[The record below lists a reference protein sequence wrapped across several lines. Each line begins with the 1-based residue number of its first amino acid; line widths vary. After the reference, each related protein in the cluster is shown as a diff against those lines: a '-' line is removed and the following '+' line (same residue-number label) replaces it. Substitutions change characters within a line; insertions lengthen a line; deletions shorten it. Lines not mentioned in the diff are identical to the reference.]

1 MADVLVLGLGNT
13 LMGDDGLGPAV
24 IACLEDG
31 WRWPENVTMID
42 GGTRGLLLL
51 PFVQA
56 CSHLLV
62 VDAMDVGRPAGT
74 VLRMTEVD
82 LRGIWNGNP
91 TGTHDAALPQL
102 LMMAETLGDRPAI
115 VEAIGVQSAGTDYAP
130 PELSRDVASA
140 VRRVAE
146 LVVARLC
153 DWGVE
158 ASPAT
163 PSVALD
169 PYGRRRDAAV
179 PRPDLQ
185 QTREP

>member
-1 MADVLVLGLGNT
+1 MTEILVLGLGNT

-31 WRWPENVTMID
+31 WLWPETVTLID

-74 VLRMTEVD
+74 VLRMTEID
-82 LRGIWNGNP
+82 LRRIWNGNP

-102 LMMAETLGDRPAI
+102 LMLAETLGDRPAI
-115 VEAIGVQSAGTDYAP
+115 VEAIGVQSAGTEYAP

-146 LVVARLC
+146 LVVARLS

-158 ASPAT
+158 ASPVV
-163 PSVALD
+163 PSVD
-169 PYGRRRDAAV
+169 FDRNGRRRDAAV
-179 PRPDLQ
+179 PRPDLRRARQ
-185 QTREP
+185 S